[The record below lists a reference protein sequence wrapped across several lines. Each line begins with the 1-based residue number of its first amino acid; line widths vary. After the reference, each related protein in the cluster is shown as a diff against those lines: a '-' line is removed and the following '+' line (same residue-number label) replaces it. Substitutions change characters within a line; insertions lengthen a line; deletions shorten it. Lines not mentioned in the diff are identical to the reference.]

1 MSLPKIWE
9 SFCSQVSHNNV
20 IPYKVCEH
28 TGFEMVMNTALP
40 GTMVMRVQRVLRWCS
55 ADTILRLD
63 VQPIRFSDFGE
74 IWFPRVHCSGVV
86 RMRRALRR
94 NLRWNR
100 DFKVFVANLLT
111 QPESTGRPIII
122 IIIIILVII
131 TCQSRHKV
139 PSLVIFLQHAQCFIP
154 VEIVGRFPNW
164 HESVQWVPSKSI
176 WVEDFFNRVIS
187 SQEGFTLQICL
198 CWCKGS
204 FQKRFS
210 GIRPLRGGRGYP
222 PFPLR
227 KKTFF
232 FSHRFSVKGVRGG
245 GTPLTD
251 KIR

>member
-1 MSLPKIWE
+1 
-9 SFCSQVSHNNV
+9 
-20 IPYKVCEH
+20 
-28 TGFEMVMNTALP
+28 MVTNTALP

-122 IIIIILVII
+122 IIITIIILVII
-131 TCQSRHKV
+131 TWRSQSRSQSSFTRYLFAACLVFYTCENSKQV
-139 PSLVIFLQHAQCFIP
+139 PQLTRISGFPPEAFGLGTRLVK
-154 VEIVGRFPNW
+154 N
-164 HESVQWVPSKSI
+164 S
-176 WVEDFFNRVIS
+176 FNRVIS

-198 CWCKGS
+198 CWCNEHIASVAYKCNGKPWPCPVRYVKS
-204 FQKRFS
+204 NCPS
-210 GIRPLRGGRGYP
+210 GRRPLSQIKMEIEMQRGQ
-222 PFPLR
+222 
-227 KKTFF
+227 
-232 FSHRFSVKGVRGG
+232 S
-245 GTPLTD
+245 
-251 KIR
+251 

>member
-9 SFCSQVSHNNV
+9 TFCFQLSHNNV

-122 IIIIILVII
+122 IITILVII
-131 TCQSRHKV
+131 TWRSQSRLQSSFTRYLFAACLVWKNRQV
-139 PSLVIFLQHAQCFIP
+139 PQLQ
-154 VEIVGRFPNW
+154 
-164 HESVQWVPSKSI
+164 HESVGS
-176 WVEDFFNRVIS
+176 
-187 SQEGFTLQICL
+187 LQKHMGWGL
-198 CWCKGS
+198 G
-204 FQKRFS
+204 
-210 GIRPLRGGRGYP
+210 
-222 PFPLR
+222 
-227 KKTFF
+227 
-232 FSHRFSVKGVRGG
+232 
-245 GTPLTD
+245 
-251 KIR
+251 

>member
-1 MSLPKIWE
+1 M
-9 SFCSQVSHNNV
+9 
-20 IPYKVCEH
+20 PYKVCEH
-28 TGFEMVMNTALP
+28 TGFEMVMNTALT

-187 SQEGFTLQICL
+187 SQERFILQICL
-198 CWCKGS
+198 CWCNEHIASVSYKCNGKPWPCPVRYVKS
-204 FQKRFS
+204 NCPS
-210 GIRPLRGGRGYP
+210 GRRPLSQIKMEIEMQRGQ
-222 PFPLR
+222 
-227 KKTFF
+227 
-232 FSHRFSVKGVRGG
+232 S
-245 GTPLTD
+245 
-251 KIR
+251 

>member
-1 MSLPKIWE
+1 
-9 SFCSQVSHNNV
+9 
-20 IPYKVCEH
+20 
-28 TGFEMVMNTALP
+28 MVMNTALT

-74 IWFPRVHCSGVV
+74 IWFPRVHGSGVV

-122 IIIIILVII
+122 IIIMLLII
-131 TCQSRHKV
+131 TWWSQSRSQSSFTRYLFAACSVFYTCGNSRQV
-139 PSLVIFLQHAQCFIP
+139 PQLTWISA
-154 VEIVGRFPNW
+154 
-164 HESVQWVPSKSI
+164 WVPSKSI

-198 CWCKGS
+198 CWCNEHIASVAYKCNGKPWPCPVRYVKS
-204 FQKRFS
+204 NCPS
-210 GIRPLRGGRGYP
+210 GRRPLSQIKMEIEMQRGQ
-222 PFPLR
+222 
-227 KKTFF
+227 
-232 FSHRFSVKGVRGG
+232 S
-245 GTPLTD
+245 
-251 KIR
+251 